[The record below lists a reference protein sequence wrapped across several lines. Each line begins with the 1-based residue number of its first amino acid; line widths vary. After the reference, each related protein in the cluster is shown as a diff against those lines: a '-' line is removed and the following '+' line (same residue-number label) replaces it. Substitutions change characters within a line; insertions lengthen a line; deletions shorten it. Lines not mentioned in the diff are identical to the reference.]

1 MGFEQLLF
9 NSSSIQIYEIEY
21 DLERSTEVVGSNPT
35 RSIFINLV
43 KYGIE
48 LSSILSSRSTKPAAL
63 TAQFS

>member
-1 MGFEQLLF
+1 MY
-9 NSSSIQIYEIEY
+9 IHIIE
-21 DLERSTEVVGSNPT
+21 DMAFLEGSDALGQRPVLAAEVVGSNSPG
-35 RSIFINLV
+35 LV